1 VCAGEAGHRRHS
13 GGKSADGEALA
24 LARGAGNRA
33 AARDSV
39 LTSQSGLVSDVCG
52 PHGGALG
59 SMAKGNRQSFREPI
73 FDEEY
78 NLGQNF
84 HGSPTIDEDEEDE
97 HGSGFLAHAA
107 ASEALELRA

>member
-1 VCAGEAGHRRHS
+1 MHACIRLRFGSCVGLACMHTAPVRLGHRRHS

-59 SMAKGNRQSFREPI
+59 SMAKGNRRSFREP
-73 FDEEY
+73 E
-78 NLGQNF
+78 Q
-84 HGSPTIDEDEEDE
+84 
-97 HGSGFLAHAA
+97 
-107 ASEALELRA
+107 